1 MSQFKKNQCIR
12 SSKMKKVVSIL
23 VLAVMGLSLLTACAA
38 PADDTTEV
46 ALLTYAASNET
57 TKYVC
62 DVVQEMGAEKG
73 WTVQFTDTAGDFNK
87 LNTSIEDAITR
98 KVDAIVLPMID
109 PAQVSKG
116 LGAAEEAGIPVFGL
130 DSAAGNGIMVNV
142 TSDNTSLGT
151 LSAEILAEK
160 IGYKGQI
167 IQFVHDPHPG
177 VRERSTAAEAVFA
190 QYPDITIVERQHV
203 EVPGPLDN
211 ARKSMEDFLVSYS
224 GEEDIVG
231 VWAAWDE
238 PALGVLQACQ
248 ASGRENIYITGVD
261 GQPFAKEEILK
272 DGQFIATVSQDF
284 DGMASKTIELIEN
297 YLNGVAPEQDTF
309 KIPGVLFTAES
320 AD

>member
-1 MSQFKKNQCIR
+1 
-12 SSKMKKVVSIL
+12 MKKLVSVL
-23 VLAVMGLSLLTACAA
+23 VLAVMCMSLLSACAT
-38 PADDTTEV
+38 PAEDTVEV

-62 DVVQEMGAEKG
+62 DVIQKLGAEKG

-87 LNTSIEDAITR
+87 LNSSIEDAVTR

-109 PAQVSKG
+109 PVQVSKG
-116 LGAAEEAGIPVFGL
+116 LAAAQEAGIPVFGV

-151 LSAEILAEK
+151 LSAETLAEK
-160 IGYKGQI
+160 IGYKGNI
-167 IQFVHDPHPG
+167 IEFVHDPHPG
-177 VRERSTAAEAVFA
+177 VRERALAAEAVFA
-190 QYPDITIVERQHV
+190 KYPDIKIIERQHV

-211 ARKSMEDFLVSYS
+211 ARQSMEDFLVSYP
-224 GEEDIVG
+224 GESDIVG

-248 ASGRENIYITGVD
+248 ASGRANVYITGVD

-272 DGQFIATVSQDF
+272 GGQFIATVSQDF

-297 YLNGVAPEQDTF
+297 YLNGKAPEQDTF
-309 KIPGVLFTAES
+309 KIPGVLFTAAS
-320 AD
+320 K